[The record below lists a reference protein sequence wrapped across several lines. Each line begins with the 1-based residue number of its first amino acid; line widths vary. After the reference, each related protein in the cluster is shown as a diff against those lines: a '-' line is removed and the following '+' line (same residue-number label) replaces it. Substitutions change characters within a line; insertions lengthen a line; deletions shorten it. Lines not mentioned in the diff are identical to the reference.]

1 MIVKSLDRVEGID
14 TFTAAIQYELGGPG
28 RAQQGTRGVAD
39 PRAAGPLSALRL
51 QTDRRSGG
59 MRGAFK

>member
-1 MIVKSLDRVEGID
+1 MVVKSIHRVEGID
-14 TFTAAIQYELGGPG
+14 KITAAIYYDLGGPG
-28 RAQQGTRGVAD
+28 RAQQGTRGVTD

-51 QTDRRSGG
+51 QTDRRAGG